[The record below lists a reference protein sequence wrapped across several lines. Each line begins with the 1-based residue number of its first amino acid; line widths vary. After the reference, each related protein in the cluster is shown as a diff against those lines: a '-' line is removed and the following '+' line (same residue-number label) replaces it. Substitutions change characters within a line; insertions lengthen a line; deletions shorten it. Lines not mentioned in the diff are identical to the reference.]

1 MRNMKNNILKLASL
15 LVVIFATNNVHATI
29 INGTGDITPDVIFGS
44 GNANGSWSGENING
58 IEVGLRGKL
67 RYNLA
72 GNPENTFNYDG
83 DKTYTFDPNLSDAPT
98 NRSIFNFEFAVNVDS
113 SGSTGFSLDDFTYL
127 FEFDIDPTAGTN
139 FVSFDIIA
147 FITNNSIGTNATANG
162 AGIEDPGNYASL
174 LSNNNV
180 AQNSQNRG
188 FGYTGGLDPQL
199 NGMFTYNLSVL
210 DLNGGILASSSIDII
225 VGDVPVDVSAPSV
238 LSLMLT
244 GLMVCGF
251 TGWRRQKGQYHL
263 IWR

>member
-1 MRNMKNNILKLASL
+1 MGNIKKDILRLVSL

-29 INGTGDITPDVIFGS
+29 INGTGNITPDVIFGS

-67 RYNLA
+67 RYNSV

-83 DKTYTFDPNLSDAPT
+83 DKTYTFDPSLSVAPL
-98 NRSIFNFEFAVNVDS
+98 NRSVFNFEFAVNVDA
-113 SGSTGFSLDDFTYL
+113 SGSTGFFLDDFTYL
-127 FEFDIDPTAGTN
+127 FEFDIDPTTGTN

-147 FITNNSIGTNATANG
+147 LLIDNSLGTNTTANG
-162 AGIEDPGNYASL
+162 AGVEDTVNYASL
-174 LSNNNV
+174 LGSNNV

-188 FGYTGGLDPQL
+188 FGFTGGLDPQL

-210 DLNGGILASSSIDII
+210 DSDGNALASSSIDII
-225 VGDVPVDVSAPSV
+225 VGDVPVEVSAPGA

-244 GLMVCGF
+244 GLLACGF
-251 TGWRRQKGQYHL
+251 TGWRRKKAQ
-263 IWR
+263 